1 MCPPTGLAIIN
12 DDVDPSRKRKIRLV
26 VALSVAVL
34 LAVALIYTSFSAST
48 QAKEPSQVLTATP
61 GTKTEMN
68 GTVVPGSIK
77 QVGEGI
83 TFEVKDREGGTQTMP
98 VSYQGSIPDPFRGGR
113 EIVLTG
119 AYENG
124 TFVGEPESLITKCP
138 SKFTTN
144 ASESASAGSESSGS
158 NG

>member
-1 MCPPTGLAIIN
+1 MS
-12 DDVDPSRKRKIRLV
+12 DVVDPSRKRKIRLV

-48 QAKEPSQVLTATP
+48 EAREPSQVLTAAP

-77 QVGEGI
+77 QVGQGI
-83 TFEVKDREGGTQTMP
+83 TFEVKDRSGSTQTLP
-98 VSYQGSIPDPFRGGR
+98 VSYDGSVPDPFRGGR